1 MSAPALDFDALL
13 QPFDGDLPN
22 GIDIREDRDPSS
34 FYYTVKDARNN
45 ARAAERAN
53 RFDSNDNA
61 EILELWK
68 PVSNT
73 ANTILSTV
81 GKDIEVCCWYI
92 ESLIRFHGYHG
103 LSEGFQLLNG
113 LIDQFWQGIYPLPDE
128 DGIETTIAPITG
140 LNGDGGEGTLL
151 TPIRNCI
158 IVPHDSDVAF
168 TFWQYHQAKEASRI
182 VDEDDKQ
189 KRFDTLGY
197 KLEDI
202 EQAIQN
208 GPDDFYIQLIQSI
221 ENALSQFNE
230 LNSKLKQHCKHET
243 PPSSNIKNLVEE
255 VLRTLRFATKDKLAH
270 LDDSPALPLAE
281 DGSLTLSDKKS
292 TPQVSTN
299 LASVTEEIATRE
311 QALMLLKKAADF
323 FRLYE
328 PHTPIASTI
337 DRAIKWGRLPVSQ
350 LMMELM
356 PDDNAR
362 AMYSQL
368 TGVKLDGTATDSY
381 VTYNNNIT
389 PSTEPTSVEQIA
401 PADNTITSP
410 KTEDSSGAW
419 SEPAADTASSGG
431 W

>member
-1 MSAPALDFDALL
+1 MSEPALDFDALL
-13 QPFDGDLPN
+13 QPFDGELPC
-22 GIDIREDRDPSS
+22 GIDIRDDRDPAS
-34 FYYTVKDARNN
+34 FYYSVKDARNN

-53 RFDSNDNA
+53 RFDSSDNA

-68 PVSNT
+68 PVSTT
-73 ANTILSTV
+73 ANSILTSA

-103 LSEGFQLLNG
+103 LSEGFQLLNK
-113 LIDQFWQGIYPLPDE
+113 LVEQFWAGIYPLPDE
-128 DGIETTIAPITG
+128 DGIETTVAPITG

-151 TPIRNCI
+151 TPIRNCP
-158 IVPHDSDVAF
+158 IVPNDSDIVY

-182 VDEDDKQ
+182 TDEEDKQ
-189 KRFDTLGY
+189 KRYDSLGY
-197 KLEDI
+197 HLDDI
-202 EQAIQN
+202 EQAIQA
-208 GPDDFYIQLIQSI
+208 GPDDFYVKLLSAI

-230 LNSKLKQHCKHET
+230 LNATLKVHCKHET

-255 VLRTLRFATKDKLAH
+255 VLRTLRFATKEKLSH
-270 LDDSPALPLAE
+270 LDENKDDAEEPSSPEADSSQATTIA
-281 DGSLTLSDKKS
+281 SSS
-292 TPQVSTN
+292 TKHP
-299 LASVTEEIATRE
+299 SVTDDIVTRE
-311 QALMLLKKAADF
+311 QALIVLKKAADF

-337 DRAIKWGRLPVSQ
+337 DRAIKWGRLPVAQ

-368 TGVKLDGTATDSY
+368 TGVKLDGTATDKY
-381 VTYNNNIT
+381 VTYNKDIT
-389 PSTEPTSVEQIA
+389 AAPQETPEAVAAADEPA
-401 PADNTITSP
+401 PAEPADT
-410 KTEDSSGAW
+410 AW
-419 SEPAADTASSGG
+419 GEPAADTESSGG